1 MERLKA
7 KRGVK
12 RSQNT
17 KIIHEAIA
25 GMETADLASLTAWLE
40 RLKANNRA
48 LQELNVEIEDH
59 ISEQDLV
66 AEYTTVTEYDDEA
79 IRMMALLDCKA
90 DSLRRKEQQAQA
102 TQMTTSAT
110 TSASATTDLGRNRT
124 NMTSGVKL
132 PKLLQTFNGEYLRNH
147 VTGPA
152 AAAIAGLQATEACY
166 DDAIEI
172 LTLRFG
178 DKRRIEQ
185 NHLAKLRALP
195 PVASAKDTKGL
206 RKMYDHVQ
214 TNIRGL
220 KGLGVRSA
228 TYCTMMSDILLK
240 ALPSEVVVN
249 YHRQQASSTAYR
261 STGETQNSPTSL
273 TSPAVQD
280 TGHFVDGPL
289 STRSASRPPFFA
301 DAEDEL
307 ADILSFLRIEVES
320 RERAG
325 VVEERQ
331 ETQKKKTERPRMPAT
346 SVLHANITS
355 PCFFCRS
362 TKHATEVC
370 TGDLTLEVKKKRLAE
385 ENRCFRCTIGEHR
398 ARECRRKVTCASCSG
413 RHATSMCDP
422 NWKPNVK
429 KSDRGAPATS
439 VQNAIS
445 DSADVPLDSEVLLQ
459 TFRAWA
465 EEGNQRLY
473 VQAIIDGGS
482 QRTFIREGLS
492 RKLGLKVLGY
502 VSLRLNTFGHS
513 TSRPQRRRLVQV
525 RLHSQYG
532 QEECVIEAVEV
543 PFICKDVVQVPV
555 DHEFVRRMM
564 KNGRRIADMLLS
576 PLATAE
582 EGISLLVGSDQL
594 WRVNGDQ
601 VLHCKENQKLVAI
614 SIIFGWTFQ
623 GPVSNHSSLK
633 GSASSMVCVLRT
645 ECFTNEDV
653 GDILRR
659 FWELESIGISDQPSS
674 KMEEQNE
681 LLNEF
686 NRTIRK
692 VNGRIWEQ
700 GIGWDDDLTD
710 DLLVQWR
717 RWCAELPQLEEIV
730 IPRCIV
736 KTPREVICSLQLHV
750 FCDGS
755 PVAYGTCAYLR
766 AEGED
771 GKFSFE
777 ELTTMLQEVE
787 AVVNSRPLAPVNDA
801 PHEQE
806 ALTPAHFLLG
816 RRLTAFPSVNLETIP
831 GSARKDI
838 TRRWLY
844 RQQLLDRFWRRWRK
858 EYLLQLRSAHRSP
871 ETRTNDL
878 QNGDLVLVHED
889 KTPRLMWKTGRI
901 ETVQLG
907 RDNHVRSCL
916 VRLPS
921 GVTLRRPVQLL
932 YPLELASE

>member
-1 MERLKA
+1 
-7 KRGVK
+7 
-12 RSQNT
+12 
-17 KIIHEAIA
+17 
-25 GMETADLASLTAWLE
+25 
-40 RLKANNRA
+40 
-48 LQELNVEIEDH
+48 
-59 ISEQDLV
+59 
-66 AEYTTVTEYDDEA
+66 
-79 IRMMALLDCKA
+79 
-90 DSLRRKEQQAQA
+90 
-102 TQMTTSAT
+102 
-110 TSASATTDLGRNRT
+110 
-124 NMTSGVKL
+124 MTSGVKL
-132 PKLLQTFNGEYLRNH
+132 PKLRLQTFNGEVSAWQSFWEQFGRAIYENDSIPRSEKFQYLRNH

-178 DKRRIEQ
+178 DKGRIEQ

-220 KGLGVRSA
+220 KRLGVGSA

-273 TSPAVQD
+273 TSPAVQEK
-280 TGHFVDGPL
+280 GHSVNGPL
-289 STRSASRPPFFA
+289 STRSASRPPSFA

-331 ETQKKKTERPRMPAT
+331 ETQKKRTERPRMPAA

-370 TGDLTLEVKKKRLAE
+370 TGDLTLEVKKRRLE
-385 ENRCFRCTIGEHR
+385 QENRCFTR
-398 ARECRRKVTCASCSG
+398 
-413 RHATSMCDP
+413 
-422 NWKPNVK
+422 
-429 KSDRGAPATS
+429 
-439 VQNAIS
+439 
-445 DSADVPLDSEVLLQ
+445 
-459 TFRAWA
+459 
-465 EEGNQRLY
+465 
-473 VQAIIDGGS
+473 
-482 QRTFIREGLS
+482 
-492 RKLGLKVLGY
+492 
-502 VSLRLNTFGHS
+502 S

-525 RLHSQYG
+525 WLHSQYG
-532 QEECVIEAVEV
+532 QEECVIEVVEV

-576 PLATAE
+576 PLSTAE

-614 SIIFGWTFQ
+614 STIFGWTFQ

-659 FWELESIGISDQPSS
+659 FGELESIGISDQPSS
-674 KMEEQNE
+674 NMEEQNE

-692 VNGRIWEQ
+692 VNGRYEVGLPFRVGAGELRDNRTLALKRLEMEKILNFVTCSGTTKRYVLCASARVFDPLGLLAPFVLRIKVLFQEIWER

-750 FCDGS
+750 FCDAS

-771 GKFSFE
+771 GKIALSHFTGSAGQQ
-777 ELTTMLQEVE
+777 L
-787 AVVNSRPLAPVNDA
+787 SGSPLWQI
-801 PHEQE
+801 EWQ
-806 ALTPAHFLLG
+806 
-816 RRLTAFPSVNLETIP
+816 SSNLEGHLLH
-831 GSARKDI
+831 GSTAPDKKI
-838 TRRWLY
+838 
-844 RQQLLDRFWRRWRK
+844 QQ
-858 EYLLQLRSAHRSP
+858 
-871 ETRTNDL
+871 
-878 QNGDLVLVHED
+878 
-889 KTPRLMWKTGRI
+889 I
-901 ETVQLG
+901 
-907 RDNHVRSCL
+907 
-916 VRLPS
+916 
-921 GVTLRRPVQLL
+921 
-932 YPLELASE
+932 

>member
-17 KIIHEAIA
+17 KIIHEATA

-110 TSASATTDLGRNRT
+110 TSATATTDLGRNRT

-132 PKLLQTFNGEYLRNH
+132 PKLRLQTFNGEVSAWQSFWEQFGRAIHENDSIPRSDKFQYLRNH

-220 KGLGVRSA
+220 KGLGVGSA

-280 TGHFVDGPL
+280 TGHSVDGPL
-289 STRSASRPPFFA
+289 STRSASRPPSFA

-331 ETQKKKTERPRMPAT
+331 ETQKKRTERPRMPAA

-370 TGDLTLEVKKKRLAE
+370 TGDLTLEVKKRRLAE
-385 ENRCFRCTIGEHR
+385 ENRCFRCTIGGHR

-473 VQAIIDGGS
+473 VRAIIDGGS
-482 QRTFIREGLS
+482 QRTFIREDLS

-614 SIIFGWTFQ
+614 STIFGWTFQ

-692 VNGRIWEQ
+692 VNGRYEV
-700 GIGWDDDLTD
+700 G
-710 DLLVQWR
+710 
-717 RWCAELPQLEEIV
+717 LPF
-730 IPRCIV
+730 R
-736 KTPREVICSLQLHV
+736 
-750 FCDGS
+750 
-755 PVAYGTCAYLR
+755 
-766 AEGED
+766 
-771 GKFSFE
+771 FSFE
-777 ELTTMLQEVE
+777 ELTTMLHEVE
-787 AVVNSRPLAPVNDA
+787 AVVNSRPLAPVHDA
-801 PHEQE
+801 PHEQD

-831 GSARKDI
+831 GSARGDI
-838 TRRWLY
+838 TRRWLH
-844 RQQLLDRFWRRWRK
+844 RQQLLDHFWRRWRK